1 MTLQVKIL
9 DCHRLLLIRAAEFFY
24 MQGTWPSPNMRH
36 SFMSRQSQAA
46 DTPYQSYFLYSG
58 IVCIYEITDPICVT
72 WSIPICY
79 LSWINLKFCTP
90 YVHTPV
96 LVHSYKK
103 FTWTMMTTLR
113 TPNEADDYK
122 SSVTMSELKLSIY
135 IIL

>member
-36 SFMSRQSQAA
+36 SFISRQSQAA

-72 WSIPICY
+72 WSIPDGIK
-79 LSWINLKFCTP
+79 LDKLPSHVLP
-90 YVHTPV
+90 YVNIY
-96 LVHSYKK
+96 LKSDCFAREGLDEDLHSVPPGD
-103 FTWTMMTTLR
+103 L
-113 TPNEADDYK
+113 
-122 SSVTMSELKLSIY
+122 
-135 IIL
+135 